1 MFVVNFKLDYKKILI
16 ACVVIALF
24 VATIMEFGT
33 KTKTS
38 SVNSNLENY
47 DFDLTE
53 SNYTEL
59 LKNIHDN
66 IDTSIGKTIHLVGF
80 VFRMP
85 DFKENYIVCGRNT
98 ISNNEDKIAGILC
111 DYADAK
117 SLVDSEWI
125 EITGVITKGEYNGQM
140 PIVKVGKLTK
150 VTAPANTFVDN
161 ILEEQ
166 KTTNNKSNNN

>member
-38 SVNSNLENY
+38 SVNSNISNY
-47 DFDLTE
+47 DFDLNE
-53 SNYTEL
+53 ENYTEL
-59 LKNIHDN
+59 LKSIHEN
-66 IDTSIGKTIHLVGF
+66 IDLCIGKTIHLTGF

-85 DFKENYIVCGRNT
+85 DFKDNYIVCGRNT
-98 ISNNEDKIAGILC
+98 ISNSEDKVAGILC
-111 DYADAK
+111 DYSDAK
-117 SLVDSEWI
+117 SLIDSEWI
-125 EITGVITKGEYNGQM
+125 EITGVIAKGEYNGQM
-140 PIVKVGKLTK
+140 PIVKIGKLTK

-161 ILEEQ
+161 VLEQDNKTEQ
-166 KTTNNKSNNN
+166 NNKNS